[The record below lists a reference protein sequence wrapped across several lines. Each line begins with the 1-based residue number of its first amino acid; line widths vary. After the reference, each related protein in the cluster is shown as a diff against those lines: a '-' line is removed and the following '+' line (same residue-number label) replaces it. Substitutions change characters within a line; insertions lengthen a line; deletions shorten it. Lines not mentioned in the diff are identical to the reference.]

1 MDSSYDFAVVDSNSL
16 QFVFK
21 HAPEVA
27 RELRITSELSFHST
41 NLSVQE
47 TWLVITVEVL
57 DYSGSS
63 SDDF

>member
-27 RELRITSELSFHST
+27 RELRITPELSFHST

-57 DYSGSS
+57 DYSGCS